1 MPLQHVPCPTSPW
14 LLPVPTCTDWESGGG
29 ITAGKEA
36 HSSCQNRAE
45 ERKNER
51 AMPLCKQYPAANF
64 IKLHDF
70 DS

>member
-1 MPLQHVPCPTSPW
+1 MGEAV
-14 LLPVPTCTDWESGGG
+14 GGV
-29 ITAGKEA
+29 TAGKEA
-36 HSSCQNRAE
+36 HSSCQNREE

-51 AMPLCKQYPAANF
+51 EMPLCKQYPAANF